1 MANAD
6 NAYRFAGLNQA
17 DRQFGAGMGLQGAQ
31 MGLQAM
37 LANAGF
43 NMQAQQMG
51 QQDRQFG
58 ATQ

>member
-17 DRQFGAGMGLQGAQ
+17 DRQFGAGLGLQGQQ
-31 MGLQAM
+31 MGLQAA

-43 NMQAQQMG
+43 NMQSQ
-51 QQDRQFG
+51 
-58 ATQ
+58 